1 MSSGKQ
7 TALKPAPRTARSM
20 GWVLETR
27 VWLSSTPSKGHTSL
41 WRGISVT
48 GTGVYSEEPLV
59 LALRHAGCLDTCGRS
74 PVTGICNRES
84 MSYTLDN

>member
-1 MSSGKQ
+1 
-7 TALKPAPRTARSM
+7 M
-20 GWVLETR
+20 GAGNTGVAQLHTFQGSHIT
-27 VWLSSTPSKGHTSL
+27 VW
-41 WRGISVT
+41 GISVT

-59 LALRHAGCLDTCGRS
+59 LALRHAGCLDACGRS